1 LPPKKIHKLPLDKSL
16 KSWYSIDIR
25 ENTMRFQ
32 MELQPTEVK
41 TILTAL
47 RHLKEDV
54 DDGMSIF
61 VPEEAD

>member
-1 LPPKKIHKLPLDKSL
+1 
-16 KSWYSIDIR
+16 
-25 ENTMRFQ
+25 MRFQ